1 MIPETL
7 VSIKIAKKHMDTAEM
22 KDRIVKETLDELV
35 LYLAANSSSAS
46 FPEMA
51 VPAELVLRKFK
62 KNLSN
67 QNYKKMITQV
77 LDAIQAN
84 SEYIKG
90 KRTIFFVKDKNSL
103 KSDSIKKFA
112 MFLKKKKEEC
122 PLDKEKKKILKLRL
136 DKDLMKQTDLL
147 K

>member
-7 VSIKIAKKHMDTAEM
+7 VSIKIAKKHIDTGEM
-22 KDRIVKETLDELV
+22 KDRIVRETLDELV

-62 KNLSN
+62 KTLGN

-77 LDAIQAN
+77 LEAIQAN
-84 SEYIKG
+84 SEFVKG
-90 KRTIFFVKDKNSL
+90 KRTIFFIKDKNSL
-103 KSDSIKKFA
+103 KSDNIKKWA
-112 MFLKKKKEEC
+112 MFMKKKKEDS
-122 PLDKEKKKILKLRL
+122 PLEKEKKKVLKLRM
-136 DKDLMKQTDLL
+136 DQEMMK
-147 K
+147 

>member
-7 VSIKIAKKHMDTAEM
+7 VSIKIAKKHIDTAEM
-22 KDRIVKETLDELV
+22 KDRIVRETLDELV
-35 LYLAANSSSAS
+35 LYLAANSSSVS

-62 KNLSN
+62 KTLGN

-77 LDAIQAN
+77 LEAIQAN
-84 SEYIKG
+84 SEFVKG
-90 KRTIFFVKDKNSL
+90 KRTIFFVKDKHSL
-103 KSDSIKKFA
+103 KSDNIKKWA
-112 MFLKKKKEEC
+112 MFMKKKKEES
-122 PLDKEKKKILKLRL
+122 PLDKEKKKVMKLRM
-136 DKDLMKQTDLL
+136 DQEMMKQTDLL